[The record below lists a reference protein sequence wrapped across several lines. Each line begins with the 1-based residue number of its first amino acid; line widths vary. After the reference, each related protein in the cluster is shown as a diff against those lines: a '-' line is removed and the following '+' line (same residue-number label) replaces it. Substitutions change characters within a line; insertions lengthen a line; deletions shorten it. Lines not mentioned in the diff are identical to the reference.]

1 MSQHTGYHSRYA
13 SNGFEEYHSD
23 EPLSFAHLVGLGF
36 ADSIGVP
43 GLLRNFN
50 VVLISGC
57 RVHAPAE
64 EADHE
69 EGYSVGEV
77 FRLAVGKV
85 DVCSHLLAV
94 VAVDDCLALYFPGY
108 SWLLTL
114 DGAML
119 GLS

>member
-1 MSQHTGYHSRYA
+1 
-13 SNGFEEYHSD
+13 
-23 EPLSFAHLVGLGF
+23 
-36 ADSIGVP
+36 
-43 GLLRNFN
+43 
-50 VVLISGC
+50 
-57 RVHAPAE
+57 
-64 EADHE
+64 
-69 EGYSVGEV
+69 
-77 FRLAVGKV
+77 VGKV